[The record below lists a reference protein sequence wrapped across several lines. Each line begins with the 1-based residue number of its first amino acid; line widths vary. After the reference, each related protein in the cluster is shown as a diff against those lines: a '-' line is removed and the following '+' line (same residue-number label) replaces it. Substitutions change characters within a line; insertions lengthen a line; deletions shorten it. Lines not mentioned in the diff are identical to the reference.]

1 MVVTTIN
8 KTQLSYLLAIVAA
21 EYVLGLVPQ
30 GTHEWE
36 KFVEPKKLKSVSHS
50 SNTQHQAIHY
60 STTISHSAVLRRE
73 LAVFLVLM
81 SCLDPACDTSSLS

>member
-36 KFVEPKKLKSVSHS
+36 KFVEPKKLKNLCEKCESF
-50 SNTQHQAIHY
+50 I
-60 STTISHSAVLRRE
+60 
-73 LAVFLVLM
+73 
-81 SCLDPACDTSSLS
+81 